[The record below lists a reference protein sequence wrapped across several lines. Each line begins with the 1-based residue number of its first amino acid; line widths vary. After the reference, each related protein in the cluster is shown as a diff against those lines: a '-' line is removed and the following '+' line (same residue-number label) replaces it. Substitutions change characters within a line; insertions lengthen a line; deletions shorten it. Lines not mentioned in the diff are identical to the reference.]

1 MGASEKPTLK
11 MLCLALVFGTA
22 APDQAAAQEAT
33 PQIAPGAAPGQE
45 TLAVDP
51 GEIDA
56 LLESIRILI
65 DGMNA
70 TKADTDAAM
79 TFLSDQVEAAIRELT
94 TREFETE
101 ELRETTRGLA
111 DELQAVASNRD
122 QLGFQVTRLTEE
134 KDAILARLQGQVRD
148 LETNLRASL
157 QERDRAA
164 ADLGQTRVAL
174 ATRQAQ
180 SERQLLRLAALEVD
194 IAELRDDR
202 ATLAARLDHTAAV
215 LVSTRE
221 SLDSA
226 RARNQELDQNLSAAS
241 LRNDALN
248 DELVATAAQGDGLTD
263 ELTAFQSQ
271 TEALNRQLAALRAQ
285 IAELNALLQTSED
298 ANKLIEADKEKIQAQ
313 LQDVAILQ
321 SLRDDLVAKLAR
333 AESDAEAQK
342 ELDDE
347 AQAQVQP
354 LNRQVLALRQQ
365 LASLAT
371 ALDAAEA
378 ANEEQDVH
386 VADLGRRLN
395 LALAS
400 KVEELARYRS
410 EFLGR
415 LRTVLDQRA
424 DVRVVG
430 DRFVFQSE
438 VLFATGE
445 AELEAPGRAQL
456 LRLAESLKEI
466 GATIPGDIDWVL
478 RVDGHTD
485 ERPIQTPRFPS
496 NWELSTARAISVVR
510 FLIDQGVPAERV
522 MAAGFAHFRPLDP
535 GGNEAALRRN
545 RRIEFRL
552 TQK

>member
-1 MGASEKPTLK
+1 
-11 MLCLALVFGTA
+11 V
-22 APDQAAAQEAT
+22 
-33 PQIAPGAAPGQE
+33 
-45 TLAVDP
+45 
-51 GEIDA
+51 
-56 LLESIRILI
+56 
-65 DGMNA
+65 
-70 TKADTDAAM
+70 
-79 TFLSDQVEAAIRELT
+79 
-94 TREFETE
+94 
-101 ELRETTRGLA
+101 
-111 DELQAVASNRD
+111 
-122 QLGFQVTRLTEE
+122 
-134 KDAILARLQGQVRD
+134 
-148 LETNLRASL
+148 
-157 QERDRAA
+157 
-164 ADLGQTRVAL
+164 
-174 ATRQAQ
+174 
-180 SERQLLRLAALEVD
+180 
-194 IAELRDDR
+194 
-202 ATLAARLDHTAAV
+202 
-215 LVSTRE
+215 
-221 SLDSA
+221 
-226 RARNQELDQNLSAAS
+226 
-241 LRNDALN
+241 RNDALN
-248 DELVATAAQGDGLTD
+248 DKLVATAAHSDGQKD
-263 ELTAFQSQ
+263 ELTASHSQ

-285 IAELNALLQTSED
+285 IAELNGLLQTSED
-298 ANKLIEADKEKIQAQ
+298 AYKVIEADKEKIQAQ

-342 ELDDE
+342 ELGDE
-347 AQAQVQP
+347 AQAQVQL
-354 LNRQVLALRQQ
+354 LNREVLALRLQ

-378 ANEEQDVH
+378 ASKEQDVH

-400 KVEELARYRS
+400 KVKELARYRS

-456 LRLAESLKEI
+456 LRLGESLKEI

>member
-11 MLCLALVFGTA
+11 VLCLALVLGA
-22 APDQAAAQEAT
+22 AVPPAAAQEAG
-33 PQIAPGAAPGQE
+33 PEAAPGQAAV
-45 TLAVDP
+45 AVDP

-56 LLESIRILI
+56 LLESIRIRV

-70 TKADTDAAM
+70 TAADTDTAM
-79 TFLSDQVEAAIRELT
+79 AFLSDQVEAAIRKLT

-111 DELQAVASNRD
+111 DELQTVASDRD
-122 QLGFQVTRLTEE
+122 QLGFQVTRMTEE
-134 KDAILARLQGQVRD
+134 KDEIFARLQGQVRD
-148 LETNLRASL
+148 LATLLSLEREVATNLRASLEGRSDELHASL

-164 ADLGQTRVAL
+164 ADLGQTREAL
-174 ATRQAQ
+174 ATQQTQ
-180 SERQLLRLAALEVD
+180 SERRLRHLAALEAD
-194 IAELRDDR
+194 IAELRDGHAALESRLSRETGLMETTR
-202 ATLAARLDHTAAV
+202 AALDAARTRNRTLD
-215 LVSTRE
+215 R
-221 SLDSA
+221 D
-226 RARNQELDQNLSAAS
+226 LSAAS
-241 LRNDALN
+241 AHNDALT
-248 DELVATAAQGDGLTD
+248 DELAATATQGDGLKH
-263 ELTAFQSQ
+263 ELTVSHSQ
-271 TEALNRQLAALRAQ
+271 IEALSRQLAALRTQ
-285 IAELNALLQTSED
+285 ITELSGLLEISDGQS
-298 ANKLIEADKEKIQAQ
+298 QAQ
-313 LQDVAILQ
+313 Q
-321 SLRDDLVAKLAR
+321 
-333 AESDAEAQK
+333 
-342 ELDDE
+342 
-347 AQAQVQP
+347 
-354 LNRQVLALRQQ
+354 
-365 LASLAT
+365 
-371 ALDAAEA
+371 
-378 ANEEQDVH
+378 NEI
-386 VADLGRRLN
+386 ADLGRRLN
-395 LALAS
+395 LALAT
-400 KVEELARYRS
+400 KVRELARYRS

-415 LRTVLDQRA
+415 LRAVLGERA

-485 ERPIQTPRFPS
+485 ARPIQTPRFPS

-510 FLIDQGVPAERV
+510 FLIDQDVPAERV

-535 GGNEAALRRN
+535 GGGEAAFRRN